1 MLSFRCNVPRSGGA
15 RHNERMAHTFL
26 FVPAVWSVTG
36 TVWRADGHALEA
48 QGRTEIAHREGCWL
62 LSGTLK
68 VLGAPPVEFVH
79 AYLIEPPGP
88 EGNQMKW
95 TFENATYGKLRG
107 LYAVIG
113 SSILSVFGC
122 DTSGYHGTEH
132 LGQIDA
138 DNYRTAGLL
147 LLHDRVVY
155 SWQLDLKR
163 PPARAGGRRRTD
175 QAGSEAAEPSAPAA
189 AGEALTPDADAA
201 PADSD
206 RAAALRTAR

>member
-1 MLSFRCNVPRSGGA
+1 
-15 RHNERMAHTFL
+15 MAHTFL

-36 TVWRADGHALEA
+36 TVWRADGAALEA
-48 QGRTEIAHREGCWL
+48 VGRTEIAHREECWL

-79 AYLIEPPGP
+79 AYWIEPPGP
-88 EGNQMKW
+88 DGNQMKW

-113 SSILSVFGC
+113 GSILSVFGC
-122 DTSGYHGTEH
+122 DASGYHGTEH
-132 LGQIDA
+132 INQIDA

-155 SWQLDLKR
+155 SWQLAL
-163 PPARAGGRRRTD
+163 RR
-175 QAGSEAAEPSAPAA
+175 EAARDAV
-189 AGEALTPDADAA
+189 TPQPDAA
-201 PADSD
+201 PAGSD
-206 RAAALRTAR
+206 RAAARQTAT